1 MSISTTDIIGVLALE
16 LRPETWPQHAAL
28 TPQQA
33 GELVI
38 GLGQDLA
45 TLVPQV
51 KTLDVVL
58 AAAHFDPAEALRPGW
73 PLYQRLRELHA
84 RAPGHH
90 HSTPRLLAFGSDHQ
104 GQVPLPF
111 QADAAL
117 HGGHLRVLP
126 FLLTGAEPQRIQQVS
141 ATLENVLLPNGMAQA
156 HTALL
161 AQSAFQAQI
170 EHARYFTI
178 NDLAAMTA
186 MQYEHQG
193 LACLW
198 PLLETALFSPQRE
211 YWLDIPPEPLLC
223 YHGGE
228 VYMAQ
233 FELAAWRNWYGY
245 PVDDSAQQQQ
255 YWQQYQSRQRQFAA
269 VLQAHGITVR
279 PVLISDGANARAVL
293 LENRVN

>member
-1 MSISTTDIIGVLALE
+1 MSLSTPDITGVLALE
-16 LRPETWPQHAAL
+16 LRAQTWPQQAAL
-28 TPQQA
+28 TPRYA

-38 GLGQDLA
+38 ELGHDLA
-45 TLVPQV
+45 RLVPQI

-84 RAPGHH
+84 RAPGRP
-90 HSTPRLLAFGSDHQ
+90 SSAPRLLAFGSDDH

-111 QADAAL
+111 QADTAL

-126 FLLTGAEPQRIQQVS
+126 FLLTGTDSQQIQHINAE
-141 ATLENVLLPNGMAQA
+141 LETVLLPNGMAQA
-156 HTALL
+156 NTALL

-193 LACLW
+193 LGALW

-211 YWLDIPPEPLLC
+211 YWLDTPPEPVLC
-223 YHGGE
+223 Y
-228 VYMAQ
+228 MAGQ
-233 FELAAWRNWYGY
+233 VRMAKFEQPVWCAWYGY
-245 PVDDSAQQQQ
+245 EFDAVTQQR
-255 YWQQYQSRQRQFAA
+255 WQHYQIRQRQFAA
-269 VLQAHGITVR
+269 VLRAHGIEVHHVR
-279 PVLISDGANARAVL
+279 IDDASKTRAVL
-293 LENRVN
+293 RENALH